1 MTRFWCQASRICANT
16 RASMSSLRSMPRI
29 SAPSAKDSGR
39 TPSAGGGDLISLGA
53 VSILLLHP
61 AWSAPWWARCNYDPR
76 GNRRSR
82 LLGVDEDESDAA
94 GFGAAIDPGVIGAL
108 LHQHVTGFEMNFR
121 IIEQHVDL
129 AGHDDGVVHGA
140 RAMHG
145 RMPRRQSALGRP
157 IAEAAMHGVVVEPAR
172 LGRFRRE
179 IDDAKHGAA
188 ARWHDAD
195 VDCGAVGA
203 AGKIGRCL

>member
-1 MTRFWCQASRICANT
+1 MTRFRCQASRICANT
-16 RASMSSLRSMPRI
+16 GASMSSLRSMPRI

-53 VSILLLHP
+53 VSILLLHL
-61 AWSAPWWARCNYDPR
+61 AWSAPRWAGCDYDPR

-108 LHQHVTGFEMNFR
+108 LHQHVTGFKMNFR

-129 AGHDDGVVHGA
+129 AGHDAGVVHGA
-140 RAMHG
+140 RAMHA
-145 RMPRRQSALGRP
+145 RIPRRP
-157 IAEAAMHGVVVEPAR
+157 
-172 LGRFRRE
+172 
-179 IDDAKHGAA
+179 A
-188 ARWHDAD
+188 ARS
-195 VDCGAVGA
+195 GPI
-203 AGKIGRCL
+203 GKA